1 MVNDKFVNGMSVTY
15 EGMTFDEF
23 ISAEEIQQ
31 MVQDVARRIAEDYA
45 GKQPLLICVLHGAMF
60 FTTDLMRALP
70 MDCTLASVHLQ
81 SYDGTSSTGQVRE
94 SKPLEADI
102 RDKDVIVVEDIVDAG
117 ITMHYFK
124 QVLQARQPRSLK
136 VAALLSKPSE
146 LKFEDAKPDYVG
158 REIPK
163 KFVIGYGFDINEHAR
178 NLPSIYALREND

>member
-1 MVNDKFVNGMSVTY
+1 MKSVSY
-15 EGMTFDEF
+15 EGMTFDEY
-23 ISAEEIQQ
+23 ISAEEIKQ
-31 MVQDVARRIAEDYA
+31 MVQDVATRITEDYKD
-45 GKQPLLICVLHGAMF
+45 KQPVMICVLHGAMF

-102 RDKDVIVVEDIVDAG
+102 RDKDVIVVEDIVDSG

-124 QVLQARQPRSLK
+124 QILQSRQPRSVK

-146 LKFEDAKPDYVG
+146 LQYEDAKPDYVG

-163 KFVIGYGFDINEHAR
+163 KFVIGYGFDIHDLAR
-178 NLPSIYALREND
+178 NLPSIYALRENG

>member
-1 MVNDKFVNGMSVTY
+1 MKSVSY
-15 EGMTFDEF
+15 EGMTFDEY
-23 ISAEEIQQ
+23 IPASEIAQI
-31 MVQDVARRIAEDYA
+31 VQEVAQRIAADYA
-45 GKQPLLICVLHGAMF
+45 DKQPLLICVLHGAMF

-70 MDCTLASVHLQ
+70 MDCTVASVHLK

-102 RDKDVIVVEDIVDAG
+102 RDKDVIVVEDIVDSG
-117 ITMHYFK
+117 ITIHYFK
-124 QVLQARQPRSLK
+124 QILRSRQPRSLK
-136 VAALLSKPSE
+136 VVSLLSKPSE
-146 LKFEDAKPDYVG
+146 LKYEDAKPDYVG

>member
-1 MVNDKFVNGMSVTY
+1 MKSVSY
-15 EGMTFDEF
+15 EGMTFDEY
-23 ISAEEIQQ
+23 ISAEEIAQ
-31 MVQDVARRIAEDYA
+31 MVQNVAERIAHDYED
-45 GKQPLLICVLHGAMF
+45 KQPVLICVLHGAMF
-60 FTTDLMRALP
+60 FLTDLMRALP

-102 RDKDVIVVEDIVDAG
+102 RDKDVIVVEDIVDSG

-124 QVLQARQPRSLK
+124 QILRLRQPRSVK

-146 LKFEDAKPDYVG
+146 LQYEDAKPDYVG

-163 KFVIGYGFDINEHAR
+163 KFVIGYGFDIHDLAR
-178 NLPSIYALREND
+178 NLPSIYALQEQ